1 MKLVHDTLL
10 DLAVGGPTSH
20 ERLSMYPLSGPPSAG
35 RSYLLLD
42 EALAADLAIV
52 REISQSGLVPE
63 LLFENRSDRAVLLL
77 DGEELVGA
85 KQNRVLNLSVL
96 APARTALT
104 IPVSC
109 VEAGRWRYDAP
120 GFRSSERTFYAS
132 GRARTSHQVSSALAE
147 SQSPISDQHSVWEDI
162 GDKMARMQVR
172 SRTGAMSDL
181 YEARRETLD
190 EYVHAFAAVPGQLG
204 ALFAIDGKTCGLD
217 LFDHP
222 DTMTRLLP
230 KLVRSY
236 ALDAIDRAGAAGAA
250 PQEVADPAALL
261 RDVAAARF
269 HAFPAVGEGHD
280 LRLES
285 SRLCGGALRAYGRIV
300 HLCAFELSNETGDGH
315 GAIHRD
321 GRLAALRH
329 RRRGRAGG

>member
-20 ERLSMYPLSGPPSAG
+20 ERLSMYPLSGPPPAG

-85 KQNRVLNLSVL
+85 KQNRILNLTVL
-96 APARTALT
+96 APARTTIT

-109 VEAGRWRYDAP
+109 VEAGRWRYETDHV
-120 GFRSSERTFYAS
+120 RSANRAFYSSA
-132 GRARTSHQVSSALAE
+132 RARKSRDVSSSLARGGRPE
-147 SQSPISDQHSVWEDI
+147 SDQGAVWDDI
-162 GDKMARMQVR
+162 ASKMARMEVR
-172 SRTGAMSDL
+172 PQTSAVADRYA
-181 YEARRETLD
+181 ARKPRLD
-190 EYVHAFAAVPGQLG
+190 EFAAAFAAAPDQVG
-204 ALFAIDGKTCGLD
+204 AIFAIEGIVCGLD

-222 DTMTRLLP
+222 GTMARLLG

-236 ALDAIDRAGAAGAA
+236 ALDAIDDGLAA
-250 PQEVADPAALL
+250 PSPAGEMQDVTAFL
-261 RDVAAARF
+261 RDVAGARF
-269 HAFPAVGEGHD
+269 NAFPAIGEGDD
-280 LRLES
+280 LRLDS
-285 SRLCGGALRAYGRIV
+285 PQLCGGALRADGRIV
-300 HLCAFELSNETGDGH
+300 HLCAFGSTDEAGEDGP
-315 GAIHRD
+315 AHRS
-321 GRLAALRH
+321 GGLASMRQ
-329 RRRGRAGG
+329 RRRGRAAH